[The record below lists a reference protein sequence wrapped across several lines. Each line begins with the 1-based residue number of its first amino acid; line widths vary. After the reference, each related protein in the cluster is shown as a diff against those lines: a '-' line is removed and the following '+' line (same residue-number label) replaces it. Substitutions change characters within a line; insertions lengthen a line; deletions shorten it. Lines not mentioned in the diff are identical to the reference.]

1 MYLRIYKLYSAK
13 FLSAPRLAW
22 QALLK
27 KTKAKLDPL
36 TDIFMLLTIEK
47 GNRGG
52 ICHSIFQY
60 AIANN
65 KYVKDYDKNKEPSY
79 IQYWLIKY

>member
-1 MYLRIYKLYSAK
+1 
-13 FLSAPRLAW
+13 
-22 QALLK
+22 
-27 KTKAKLDPL
+27 
-36 TDIFMLLTIEK
+36 MLLTIEK

-65 KYVKDYDKNKEPSY
+65 KYMKDYDKNKEPSY
-79 IQYWLIKY
+79 I